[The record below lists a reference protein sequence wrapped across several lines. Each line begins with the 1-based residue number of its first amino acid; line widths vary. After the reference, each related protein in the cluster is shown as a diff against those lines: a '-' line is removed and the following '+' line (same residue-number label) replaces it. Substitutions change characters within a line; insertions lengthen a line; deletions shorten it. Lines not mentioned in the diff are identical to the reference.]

1 MDLDTQCKQRLEWS
15 SMYNRGQQLLFLRQ
29 QVNMLVSAV
38 ICRLCLLVTV
48 ATLIRNNEELDSSR

>member
-1 MDLDTQCKQRLEWS
+1 MVLDVQSWT
-15 SMYNRGQQLLFLRQ
+15 QLLFLRQ
-29 QVNMLVSAV
+29 QVNTLVSAV